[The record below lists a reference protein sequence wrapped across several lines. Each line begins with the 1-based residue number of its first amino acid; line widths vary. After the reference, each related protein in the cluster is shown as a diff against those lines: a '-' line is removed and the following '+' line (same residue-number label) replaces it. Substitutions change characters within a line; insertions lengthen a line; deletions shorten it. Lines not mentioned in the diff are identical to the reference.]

1 MSEKIDRFLRP
12 ETDVLIKYI
21 KEHGINIS
29 NILEI
34 GSLDARDAREFEEE
48 LNIGPSNIH
57 VVEPDERSYSTLKI
71 NYPEYNSYQLAFS
84 NKNGRAQFKS
94 ITHIYDDDGRSSL
107 MDRDGIYDDCKVFDV
122 ELIRA
127 DSFLE
132 RYNFAS
138 IDLCKI
144 DVEGHCFEVLQG
156 FGAKLL
162 DVHYYHLE
170 HEDHQFWKDQTLYP
184 TIKSFMEENGFIQL
198 YHEGGGGQSNS
209 FWKRN
214 LPDVMSPV

>member
-1 MSEKIDRFLRP
+1 MNKRIDRFLRP

-21 KEHGINIS
+21 KEHQIIIS
-29 NILEI
+29 SMLEI

-48 LNIGPSNIH
+48 LKIMPCNIH
-57 VVEPDERSYSTLKI
+57 VVEPDEKSYATLKAC
-71 NYPEYNSYQLAFS
+71 YPEYNSYQLAFS
-84 NKNGRAQFKS
+84 NKNGSAKFRS

-107 MDRDGIYDDCKVFDV
+107 MDRDGIYDNCMVLDV

-127 DSFLE
+127 EDFLE
-132 RYNFAS
+132 KNKLTN

-162 DVHYYHLE
+162 NIEYYHLE
-170 HEDHQFWKDQTLYP
+170 HEEFAFWKEQALYP
-184 TIKSFMEENGFIQL
+184 AIKSFMEENGFTQL
-198 YHEGGGGQSNS
+198 YYDSSGGQSNS
-209 FWKRN
+209 FWKKS
-214 LPDVMSPV
+214 LPNNTIPA